1 MFLRSGME
9 GYQYAGL
16 SVADAMARH
25 KAGRRPPV
33 VAILVGG
40 EAPAVPS
47 EPVDGLQVRA
57 AKLPAGIVYLVTRLD
72 RPLETP
78 AVQPTL
84 AMDLD

>member
-1 MFLRSGME
+1 MSMCMRAGME

-25 KAGRRPPV
+25 QAGRRPPV

-40 EAPAVPS
+40 EAPA
-47 EPVDGLQVRA
+47 EPVDGLQVRS

-78 AVQPTL
+78 AVQPAL
-84 AMDLD
+84 AMNLD